1 MKKCPLLVILIISAV
16 MVVLCGFTLPS
27 ENKNSILP
35 DIYVSRLC
43 TDLHNGELFTSR
55 QKVTAATVHAS
66 VQNITQNTVQETAQT
81 SAEPVPD
88 VKTPPQADTKS
99 QFIQVDKKYFDDAV
113 FIGDSRMVGLG
124 EYSGFNNS
132 SFYATVGMTV
142 YDLFN
147 KAFVSTGGHTRPI
160 TLERALQR
168 KQFGKIYIMVGI
180 NEMGTGSLKNFTDAY
195 QAAVQRIEK
204 LQPKAII
211 FIQGIL
217 YVTGS
222 RSNSDHVFNNQN
234 IRARNKCLSELAD
247 GKRSFYIDV
256 NEVTSDSNGNLN
268 SDYSGD
274 SCHLKAQ
281 YYSLWTDF
289 LMKHGVSAGASGK

>member
-1 MKKCPLLVILIISAV
+1 MKRFPLLTILVVSAIMV
-16 MVVLCGFTLPS
+16 MLCGFTLPS

-35 DIYVSRLC
+35 DICVSRVC
-43 TDLHNGELFTSR
+43 INLHNGDLFAPR
-55 QKVTAATVHAS
+55 RKVTAVEHDP
-66 VQNITQNTVQETAQT
+66 VQNITQNTAQETVQV
-81 SAEPVPD
+81 SDEPVPD
-88 VKTPPQADTKS
+88 VPITPQTSVKS
-99 QFIQVDKKYFDDAV
+99 QFIQVDKKYFDDALFV
-113 FIGDSRMVGLG
+113 GDSRMVGLG

-132 SFYATVGMTV
+132 AFYANVGMTI

-147 KAFVSTGGHTRPI
+147 KAFVSTSAHAKPI
-160 TLERALQR
+160 TLENALQR

-180 NEMGTGSLKNFTDAY
+180 NEMGTGNLKDFTDAY

-204 LQPKAII
+204 LEPKAII

-222 RSNSDHVFNNQN
+222 RSNSDHIFNNEN
-234 IRARNKCLSELAD
+234 IRARNKCLAELAD

-289 LMKHGVSAGASGK
+289 LMKHGIPAGTVSK